1 MARSFW
7 PAGLMLAA
15 LAGCVPVARDAASL
29 AVPAP
34 LQASGGGESYYWGT
48 GFFVDRGGQI
58 LTAHHLVRNCAR
70 IEVVAKGRREVASL
84 VASSATDDLSLL
96 SIPDMF
102 GTPLRFAPSD
112 APRGGALVAVLGYA
126 ALGGAN
132 RLVAANSMVIAGATP
147 RHIALISDARPGF
160 SGSPVVAPDG
170 FVVGVLESKLTQGR
184 SLAAS
189 GRVQEIRLAV
199 SAAAAREFLRAQ
211 NLAADDD
218 PPARFASLFDRLDAA
233 EVKVECHGD
242 APQSA
247 LEVSQLP

>member
-1 MARSFW
+1 MARFFW

-15 LAGCVPVARDAASL
+15 LAGCA
-29 AVPAP
+29 PAP
-34 LQASGGGESYYWGT
+34 REAAATAAPALLQASGSGESYYWGT
-48 GFFVDRGGQI
+48 GFFVDRTGQI

-70 IEVVAKGRREVASL
+70 IEVVGNGRREIASL

-96 SIPDMF
+96 RIPDMF
-102 GTPLRFAPSD
+102 GTPLRFAPSE
-112 APRGGALVAVLGYA
+112 APHGGALVAVLGYA
-126 ALGGAN
+126 ALNGAN
-132 RLVAANSMVIAGATP
+132 RLVAANSIVIAGATP

-170 FVVGVLESKLTQGR
+170 FVVGVLESKVTQGR
-184 SLAAS
+184 ALAAA

-199 SAAAAREFLRAQ
+199 SGAAAREFLRAQ
-211 NLAADDD
+211 NLADDND
-218 PPARFASLFDRLDAA
+218 APARFASLFDRLSAA